1 MTALLRRVSTS
12 VLAGLILAMVPAVIG
27 WHVAAA
33 QVPAASP
40 QTPPNVTA
48 EFLRQ
53 YQAAPRM
60 TVPVMSGGATVVI
73 VKFTDYQCPACA
85 MTHQLYK
92 PVLDKYEAQF
102 PGAVKMIVKNYPLDR
117 SCNPSL
123 AQPLH
128 TASCAAAVAV
138 TLARAEKQDVQME
151 DWLYSNQQLLT
162 PDTVRKAA
170 ELVGNVRD
178 FSGGYARAI
187 EQVKA
192 DVGLG
197 RLLDVNSTPT
207 FFINGVKIAQVL
219 QPDLFD
225 AAIAFELRKA
235 GKLK

>member
-12 VLAGLILAMVPAVIG
+12 VLAGLVLATVSAVVG
-27 WHVAAA
+27 WHAVAA

-40 QTPPNVTA
+40 QTPSDVTA

-53 YQAAPRM
+53 YQASPRL
-60 TVPVMSGGATVVI
+60 TVPVMSSGASVVI
-73 VKFTDYQCPACA
+73 VKFTDYQCPACGA
-85 MTHQLYK
+85 SHRLYK
-92 PVLDKYEAQF
+92 PVLEKYEAQF
-102 PGAVKMIVKNYPLDR
+102 PGAVKMIVKNYPLDK
-117 SCNPSL
+117 SCNSSL
-123 AQPLH
+123 VQTIHPAG
-128 TASCAAAVAV
+128 CAAAVAV
-138 TLARAEKQDVQME
+138 TLARAEKQDVPME

-219 QPDLFD
+219 QPELFD
-225 AAIAFELRKA
+225 AAIAFELRRA